1 MTTTLTIKLVVFL
14 QEMAALFSEIAQ
26 SQSCSGK
33 QLEILP
39 DSSEMENVKPSLLAA
54 VVKTLVGFSS
64 PLHCLTA
71 SQLDCVFNNVSNTTD
86 LQLGAVQILRK
97 HKIRSG

>member
-1 MTTTLTIKLVVFL
+1 
-14 QEMAALFSEIAQ
+14 MAALFSEIAQ

-39 DSSEMENVKPSLLAA
+39 DSSEMENVKPSILAA

-71 SQLDCVFNNVSNTTD
+71 SQLDCVFNNVSNTPQSDT
-86 LQLGAVQILRK
+86 RNMMH
-97 HKIRSG
+97 HKQNTKSSAKLMA